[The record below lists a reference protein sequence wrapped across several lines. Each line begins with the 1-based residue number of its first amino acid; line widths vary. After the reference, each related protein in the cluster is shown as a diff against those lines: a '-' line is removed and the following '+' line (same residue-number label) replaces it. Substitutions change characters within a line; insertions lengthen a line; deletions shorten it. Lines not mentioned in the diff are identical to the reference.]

1 MSVQS
6 IAESTGYYHRLMQ
19 PIPGDHPCG
28 ISLEYD
34 SAFLMLQTKLQPKL
48 TAEYGTFVEVAEP
61 TNWIETERKC
71 LELLGKARDVRLIII
86 LMRCRMCQ
94 IGVSAVQEG
103 LEALLWCLS
112 AWSDDLHP
120 QLFDEGEFEPF
131 MRANAFAELDDSE
144 GFIADLRNL
153 MLPKAAG
160 MQISLKEF
168 EKAHSFPRE
177 EGALEEATLEGIKQE
192 WLARS
197 DSVII
202 SLQQAYTLLLEL
214 ASRLGDSLGDV
225 APDFVK
231 LTSLLCHFG
240 QADIAPIVAHEA
252 HENSPTSEYS
262 PTSEHSPASEYSA
275 APIENEPHLLASEL
289 PPMEV
294 AAEAIPV
301 AVAPIGTVQTGVV
314 QTNVAPTEVMRVEAP
329 TLANQPPMQLASIP
343 VEAPALPKGIQNR
356 ADALS
361 RLIEVRQWFT
371 TTEPSS
377 PVIALLSFSEQTI
390 GKSFGELLQI
400 IPQELISKLDV
411 LQE

>member
-34 SAFLMLQTKLQPKL
+34 SAFLLLQTKLQPKI

-61 TNWIETERKC
+61 TNWTETERKC

-103 LEALLWCLS
+103 LEALLWCLT
-112 AWSDDLHP
+112 AWPDGLHP

-131 MRANAFAELDDSE
+131 MRANAFAELEDSE

-153 MLPKAAG
+153 PLPKAAG

-177 EGALEEATLEGIKQE
+177 EGALEDATLEAIKQE

-202 SLQQAYTLLLEL
+202 SLQQAYALLLEL

-240 QADIAPIVAHEA
+240 RADIAPIVAHET
-252 HENSPTSEYS
+252 HEYSATSEYGAA
-262 PTSEHSPASEYSA
+262 PEYST
-275 APIENEPHLLASEL
+275 APMKNEPHPIAGEL
-289 PPMEV
+289 PPIDV
-294 AAEAIPV
+294 AAESIPA
-301 AVAPIGTVQTGVV
+301 AVAPIGTVQTGAV
-314 QTNVAPTEVMRVEAP
+314 QTAVAPTEVMRVEPP
-329 TLANQPPMQLASIP
+329 TLASQPLMQLAAIP

-377 PVIALLSFSEQTI
+377 PVIDLLSFSEKMI